1 MWKTKH
7 LFMNAEQGA
16 EAPAGN
22 AGGADAGTGDGT
34 QNANAGDPAGG
45 SLLSTGAGE
54 QGEQGATDWLPEKFR
69 VVGEDG
75 KLSIESSARKLA
87 ENYTHLEKRM
97 GSGDAPPKTADDY
110 APEVKAEGFNWD
122 EFKADPRMQ
131 SFMKTAHAKGITNDQ
146 MSFILGEYAQRAPEL
161 ANGAAELDADA
172 ASASL
177 RETWK
182 TDAEFKQNIG
192 LAYRAFSSLAA
203 PGDDIDAIGNNPMVI
218 RMLARVG
225 AEMQEDAPA
234 GGDINLAEQQS
245 NRDLMKSPA
254 YMDPKHA
261 DHERVSAQ
269 VKAFYQKTYG
279 DQTVA

>member
-1 MWKTKH
+1 MWKLKH

-16 EAPAGN
+16 EQPGGGN
-22 AGGADAGTGDGT
+22 GGGEDGGSSNNPGTGEPSG
-34 QNANAGDPAGG
+34 N

-54 QGEQGATDWLPEKFR
+54 QGANDWLPEKFR
-69 VVGEDG
+69 VMGEDG

-97 GSGDAPPKTADDY
+97 GSGDAPPKTSDGY
-110 APEVKAEGFNWD
+110 APKVEVEGFNWE

-161 ANGAAELDADA
+161 VGGAAELDSQ
-172 ASASL
+172 SATTQL
-177 RETWK
+177 REVWK
-182 TDAEFKQNIG
+182 TDAEFNKNIG
-192 LAYRAFSSLAA
+192 LAFRAFNSLA
-203 PGDDIDAIGNNPMVI
+203 DDADKGRIDEIGNNPMVI
-218 RMLARVG
+218 RMLAKVG

-234 GGDINLAEQQS
+234 GGDVNLEEQQTI
-245 NRDLMKSPA
+245 RDLMKSPA

-261 DHERVSAQ
+261 DHERVSAT
-269 VKAFYQKTYG
+269 VKAYYQKRYG

>member
-1 MWKTKH
+1 MWKLKH

-16 EAPAGN
+16 EQPGGGNGGGEDGGNNPGAGEPSGN
-22 AGGADAGTGDGT
+22 
-34 QNANAGDPAGG
+34 

-54 QGEQGATDWLPEKFR
+54 PGANDWLPEKFR
-69 VVGEDG
+69 VMGEDG

-110 APEVKAEGFNWD
+110 APKVEVEGFNWE

-131 SFMKTAHAKGITNDQ
+131 GFMKTAHAKGITNDQ
-146 MSFILGEYAQRAPEL
+146 MSFILGEYAQHAPEL
-161 ANGAAELDADA
+161 VGGAAALDSEA
-172 ASASL
+172 ATTQL
-177 RETWK
+177 RELWK

-192 LAYRAFSSLAA
+192 LAFRAFNSLA
-203 PGDDIDAIGNNPMVI
+203 DDADKGRIDEIGNNPMVI
-218 RMLARVG
+218 RMLAKVG

-234 GGDINLAEQQS
+234 GGDVNLEEQQTI
-245 NRDLMKSPA
+245 RDLMKSPA

-261 DHERVSAQ
+261 DHERVSAK
-269 VKAFYQKTYG
+269 VKAYYQKRYG
-279 DQTVA
+279 DQTIA

>member
-1 MWKTKH
+1 MWKLKH

-16 EAPAGN
+16 EQPGGGN
-22 AGGADAGTGDGT
+22 GGGEDDGNHPGTGEPSG
-34 QNANAGDPAGG
+34 N

-54 QGEQGATDWLPEKFR
+54 PGASDWLPEKYR
-69 VVGEDG
+69 VMGEDG
-75 KLSIESSARKLA
+75 KLNIEGSARKLA
-87 ENYTHLEKRM
+87 DAHTSLEKRL
-97 GSGDAPPKTADDY
+97 GSVGTPPKTADEY
-110 APEVKAEGFNWD
+110 EPKVEVEGFNWE

-161 ANGAAELDADA
+161 VGGAADLDSQ
-172 ASASL
+172 SATTQL
-177 RETWK
+177 REVWK

-192 LAYRAFSSLAA
+192 LAFRAFNSLA
-203 PGDDIDAIGNNPMVI
+203 DDADKGRIDEIGNNPMVI
-218 RMLARVG
+218 RMLAKVG

-234 GGDINLAEQQS
+234 GGDVNLEEQQTI
-245 NRDLMKSPA
+245 RDLMKSPA

-261 DHERVSAQ
+261 DHQRVSAR
-269 VKAFYQKTYG
+269 VKAYYQKRYG

>member
-1 MWKTKH
+1 MWKLKH
-7 LFMNAEQGA
+7 LFMNAEPGA
-16 EAPAGN
+16 EQPGGGNGGGEDGGNNPGAGEPSGN
-22 AGGADAGTGDGT
+22 
-34 QNANAGDPAGG
+34 

-54 QGEQGATDWLPEKFR
+54 PGTSDWLPEKYR
-69 VVGEDG
+69 VMGEDG
-75 KLSIESSARKLA
+75 KLNIEGSARKLA
-87 ENYTHLEKRM
+87 DAHTSLEKRL
-97 GSGDAPPKTADDY
+97 GSVGTPPKTADEY
-110 APEVKAEGFNWD
+110 EPKVEIEGFNWE

-161 ANGAAELDADA
+161 VGGAAELDSQ
-172 ASASL
+172 SATAQL
-177 RETWK
+177 REVWK

-192 LAYRAFSSLAA
+192 LAFRAFNSLA
-203 PGDDIDAIGNNPMVI
+203 DDADKGRIDEIGNNPMVI
-218 RMLARVG
+218 RMLAKVG

-234 GGDINLAEQQS
+234 GGDVNLEEQQTI
-245 NRDLMKSPA
+245 RDLMKSPA

-269 VKAFYQKTYG
+269 VKAYYQKRYG